1 MNKQLKQQMFLIFF
15 GVALFAALTNLNEV
29 AGFFRVLAGILS
41 PVVSGLLLA
50 FVLSVPMLGIARRL
64 MAHFP
69 KMKEKTVDA
78 LSLTLTMLCVAVL
91 VFLLCVLAIPQLA
104 ASVRSI
110 AVLVRENWPDWVA
123 LLSNYGVD
131 TTELTKLAASFDWKT
146 AVEKLFT
153 GAGAVIGSVVDLAS
167 STVSVTVN
175 AVFAIVIMFYV
186 LLGRRELGKQSRG
199 FLYAYCKETTADRI
213 CRIAKLTHDTYA
225 KFFSG
230 QCIEVLILG
239 TLIFLAFSAFRIPYA
254 ALTAVLTAAFAFIPY
269 IGAFASCLIGVLL
282 TLLAAPEKAI
292 LCFLVYQAGAVYRKS
307 VHLPA
312 RGRRQRGT
320 FPAVD
325 TAGCTARRKAVRH
338 HRYRVLHPAGGSDL
352 TAFAGGYRAPTRHT
366 RSRPRGDKAIIKRSA
381 TLKWS
386 IFLYKLGIVS
396 CKAFQRRGI

>member
-1 MNKQLKQQMFLIFF
+1 MNKQLKQQMLLIFF

-64 MAHFP
+64 AAHFP
-69 KMKEKTVDA
+69 KMKEKAVDA

-123 LLSNYGVD
+123 LLSSYGVD

-186 LLGRRELGKQSRG
+186 LLGRRELGKQSCG
-199 FLYAYCKETTADRI
+199 FLYAYCKEMTANRI

-239 TLIFLAFSAFRIPYA
+239 TLIFLAFSVFRIPYA
-254 ALTAVLTAAFAFIPY
+254 ALTAAFAFIPY

-292 LCFLVYQAGAVYRKS
+292 LCFLVYQAVQFIENQFMYPHVVGNSVGLSPLWTLVAAVLGGKLFGLAGM
-307 VHLPA
+307 VFFIPL
-312 RGRRQRGT
+312 T
-320 FPAVD
+320 AVVYQLVR
-325 TAGCTARRKAVRH
+325 AWIARR
-338 HRYRVLHPAGGSDL
+338 L
-352 TAFAGGYRAPTRHT
+352 T
-366 RSRPRGDKAIIKRSA
+366 PR
-381 TLKWS
+381 LPEPM
-386 IFLYKLGIVS
+386 
-396 CKAFQRRGI
+396 Q

>member
-1 MNKQLKQQMFLIFF
+1 MNKQFKQQMLLILF

-29 AGFFRVLAGILS
+29 AGFFRFLAGILS
-41 PVVSGLLLA
+41 PVLSGLLLA

-69 KMKEKTVDA
+69 KLKEKTADT
-78 LSLTLTMLCVAVL
+78 LSLTLTMLCVALL

-104 ASVRSI
+104 ASVGSI
-110 AVLVRENWPDWVA
+110 AALVKENWPDWIA
-123 LLSNYGVD
+123 LLGSYGID
-131 TTELTKLAASFDWKT
+131 TTELTGLAASFDWKT

-153 GAGAVIGSVVDLAS
+153 GAGAVIGSVVNLAS

-175 AVFAIVIMFYV
+175 AVFAAVIMFYV

-199 FLYAYCKETTADRI
+199 FLYAYCKESTANRI

-239 TLIFLAFSAFRIPYA
+239 TMIFLAFSAFRIPYA

-282 TLLAAPEKAI
+282 TLLAAPEKTI
-292 LCFLVYQAGAVYRKS
+292 LCFLVYQAVQFVENQFIYPHVVGGSVGLSPLWTLLAALLGGKLFGVIGIVFFIPLAAVISQLLQGDIERRLS
-307 VHLPA
+307 A
-312 RGRRQRGT
+312 RG
-320 FPAVD
+320 
-325 TAGCTARRKAVRH
+325 KA
-338 HRYRVLHPAGGSDL
+338 A
-352 TAFAGGYRAPTRHT
+352 
-366 RSRPRGDKAIIKRSA
+366 
-381 TLKWS
+381 
-386 IFLYKLGIVS
+386 
-396 CKAFQRRGI
+396 Q

>member
-1 MNKQLKQQMFLIFF
+1 MNKQLKQQMLLIFF

-29 AGFFRVLAGILS
+29 ASFFRVLAGILS

-64 MAHFP
+64 TAHFP

-123 LLSNYGVD
+123 LLSSYGVD

-186 LLGRRELGKQSRG
+186 LLGRRELSKQSRG
-199 FLYAYCKETTADRI
+199 FLYAYCKEMTANRI

-239 TLIFLAFSAFRIPYA
+239 TLIFLAFSVFRIPYA

-292 LCFLVYQAGAVYRKS
+292 LCFLVYQTVQFVENQFIYPH
-307 VHLPA
+307 V
-312 RGRRQRGT
+312 
-320 FPAVD
+320 V
-325 TAGCTARRKAVRH
+325 
-338 HRYRVLHPAGGSDL
+338 GGSVGL
-352 TAFAGGYRAPTRHT
+352 SPLWTLLAALLGGKLF
-366 RSRPRGDKAIIKRSA
+366 GII
-381 TLKWS
+381 
-386 IFLYKLGIVS
+386 GIVFFIPLAAVIS
-396 CKAFQRRGI
+396 QLLQGDIEHRLAAREKMRSGK